1 MLNTKKILC
10 FKFCSFMKRQGN
22 TKIIENP
29 QKCLLF
35 ILFSRHLLLPTFGSI
50 RATCEYEFNNAEIR
64 KRYAQLIQI
73 LACGQQTKT

>member
-1 MLNTKKILC
+1 
-10 FKFCSFMKRQGN
+10 MKRQGN
-22 TKIIENP
+22 TKIIEKI

-35 ILFSRHLLLPTFGSI
+35 ILFSRHLLLPTFGSL

-73 LACGQQTKT
+73 IAFGQQTKT